1 MKNKNHSYL
10 ILSLLFNLILLFF
23 ISPVNRAR
31 VKIAFFS
38 LLGFSSNTNPP
49 NFRDTVL
56 VSEFKPKS
64 LFESIDARPSRLP
77 SFPIF
82 ETHGHLGSFFKTTPQ
97 EVSKNLDALKI
108 EYFISLNL
116 KGGSDFQDIIKNY
129 NDPRIIHFTSFQW
142 DLLQEKDGI
151 EKMLTILRDDFKIGA
166 KGVKL
171 WKNFGLEI
179 KKPNKERLRLD
190 DEILEPLF
198 REIENQNKI
207 ISIHTADP
215 EAFFSPIDEEN
226 ERYEE
231 LIRHPEWSFQNE
243 KFPKFNEIME
253 ERERMFKKYPKI
265 IFISLHFGE
274 YPHNLEKAEDLLSN
288 NPNVNLDI
296 AARIDE
302 LGRHPIGTKN
312 FFIKWQDRILFG
324 MDGPPDSDKVAIY
337 TRFLETED
345 EYFDYH
351 SPNKPRKGL
360 WKISGLGLSPPI
372 LEKIYNGNAKR
383 IFGRK

>member
-10 ILSLLFNLILLFF
+10 ILSIVLNLILILF

-31 VKIAFFS
+31 AKIAFLNVF
-38 LLGFSSNTNPP
+38 GFSSNTSPP

-64 LFESIDARPSRLP
+64 LFESIDKRPSKLP
-77 SFPIF
+77 SYPIF

-97 EVSKNLDALKI
+97 EVSKNMDALKI
-108 EYFISLNL
+108 EYFISLNM
-116 KGGSDFQDIIKNY
+116 KGGSDFQDIMQNY

-142 DLLQEKDGI
+142 NLLQDKDGI
-151 EKMLTILRDDFKIGA
+151 EKMLTILKEDFKKGA
-166 KGVKL
+166 VGVKL

-179 KKPNKERLRLD
+179 IKPNKERLKLD
-190 DEILEPLF
+190 DPILEPLF
-198 REIENQNKI
+198 FEIENQNKI

-231 LIRHPEWSFQNE
+231 LIRHPEWSFVDH
-243 KFPKFNEIME
+243 KFPKFAEIME

-265 IFISLHFGE
+265 TFISLHFGE
-274 YPHNLEKAEDLLSN
+274 YPHNLQRADDLLTN

-302 LGRHPIGTKN
+302 LGRHPIATKK
-312 FFIKWQDRILFG
+312 FFLKWQDRILFG
-324 MDGPPDSDKVAIY
+324 MDGPPDPDKVAIY

-345 EYFDYH
+345 EFFDYH

-372 LEKIYNGNAKR
+372 LEKIYNANAKR
-383 IFGRK
+383 IFGKK